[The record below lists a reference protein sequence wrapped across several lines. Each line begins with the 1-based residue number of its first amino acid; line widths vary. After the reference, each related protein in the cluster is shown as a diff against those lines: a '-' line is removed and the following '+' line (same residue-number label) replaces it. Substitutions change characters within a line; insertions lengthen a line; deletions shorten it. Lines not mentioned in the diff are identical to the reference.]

1 MDGPSTHLS
10 FCWRSKPAPLPAL
23 GEHERARPLR
33 ERPVFYQCLSLCAES
48 AEVCSALTKCPAPV
62 GASTRTL
69 QCGLTAQ
76 TGRECHISENGD
88 SHLGFSPR
96 ELFLLTP
103 GTSDLRIPNVPWP
116 KQDQHYRNTRIKCTS
131 STTWSHGT
139 TASPGAHDTSVR
151 AKHGGRSGG
160 SYHQSWTSHPG
171 TRPRGPHQ
179 RQPFGFSFCS

>member
-1 MDGPSTHLS
+1 M
-10 FCWRSKPAPLPAL
+10 
-23 GEHERARPLR
+23 
-33 ERPVFYQCLSLCAES
+33 
-48 AEVCSALTKCPAPV
+48 CSALTKCPAPV

-131 STTWSHGT
+131 GTTWSHGT
-139 TASPGAHDTSVR
+139 TASPGWCPSKAWWPQWRKLPSELD
-151 AKHGGRSGG
+151 RS
-160 SYHQSWTSHPG
+160 SRNPSSRSSSETTLWLQLLFLIKRNMLFPKTLQKSDAFCTK
-171 TRPRGPHQ
+171 RNAFQ
-179 RQPFGFSFCS
+179 RKC